1 MNFITCF
8 CSDFQRTFLLF
19 FDIQIYSFIF
29 NYKNNCKK
37 KHEKIQQKI
46 IFIFVLN

>member
-1 MNFITCF
+1 MYEI
-8 CSDFQRTFLLF
+8 FL
-19 FDIQIYSFIF
+19 

-46 IFIFVLN
+46 LFIFFLN

>member
-8 CSDFQRTFLLF
+8 LFRLSKNVLLF